1 MRKIIAIITLVL
13 TTWVSASAQ
22 KSEFYVTYALPS
34 LNYSITDN
42 SDGWTNVSHED
53 FYTFGVGCNYIKP
66 LSSKVPLNL
75 VFGASFNIGK
85 TLEKNGDNSTLTNIQ
100 VPVSIMYAFRPSKI
114 MTIEPN
120 AGVTFTYYTGGYNGL
135 TICYTSVDDDKVFGP
150 IHRLQTAGHL
160 GCDVC
165 FLDKFV
171 VGMKA
176 HVDVTKFVS
185 DKNKHESLE
194 EYWTVATLKLGYRF

>member
-1 MRKIIAIITLVL
+1 MRKIIAIFALVL

-22 KSEFYVTYALPS
+22 KSEFYITYAAPS
-34 LNYSITDN
+34 LNSTWNEGD
-42 SDGWTNVSHED
+42 DGWPDTYHED
-53 FYTFGVGCNYIKP
+53 FYTFGAGYNYIKP

-75 VFGASFNIGK
+75 VFGGSFNIGK
-85 TLEKNGDNSTLTNIQ
+85 RCNSNDSDKTLTNIQ
-100 VPVSIMYAFRPSKI
+100 VPVSIMYAFKPAKI

-120 AGVTFTYYTGGYNGL
+120 AGITFTYYTSGSDNFNIYVYNE
-135 TICYTSVDDDKVFGP
+135 DKVFGQ
-150 IHRLQTAGHL
+150 IHRFQTAGHL

-171 VGMKA
+171 VGLKA

-185 DKNKHESLE
+185 DKGKQTSLE